1 MAKGLPKVANYVKN
15 AGKSLAFAAIDSVSE
30 NIEGIKDFADAN
42 NDVFKE
48 VYAGARNYRQT
59 MKKAHKAI
67 TENKTFV
74 AVRTGLK
81 NMKDDLKSG
90 QLYHNRDY
98 SDEIM
103 GMDDMESDFG
113 FTISSDDG
121 ESSSSGPSET
131 VASTKMLS
139 NSFDQA
145 IGAAADAQCKTIV
158 SGVEVVT
165 RSHEASTKALIA
177 TQERS
182 TAMISSSIG
191 AVYGEVSNI
200 TKFLNTA
207 MVTHMN
213 NSSRFYEEQIKA
225 SQELVAMQ
233 KELLEMQR
241 NLYAQKQQSK
251 DTTFEDAFTATG
263 GMNIKG
269 YAKAIKKNVQ
279 THVFDA
285 LGLSMLGGGGMNP
298 LMMWAQNPWQPILS
312 GMMGMFLPK
321 NFKGAL
327 KGFDKSL
334 SSAFSTFIAQ
344 ANAAGKNDD
353 GSILSFLGKIF
364 GIDLKEKKKIDT
376 SNYKKDAVS
385 FDGITRQSII
395 ETIPGYLARIEAAL
409 TGSGERYYDFQ
420 TGSWKSA
427 KQVKAE
433 HENRRNMNATS
444 AGLDLQYALQPYIE
458 EMAKLNKQSAD
469 DFRQQISA
477 MNRQVFEDG
486 GAFSPKK
493 NDSYYYGMSKSNMDY
508 LLKLGRNDPKVRAAI
523 QGLAGNHMRA
533 RQNQNRYMEDEE
545 RNGGISRILYNH
557 TYEGNAGPGTHG
569 GNRAAGY
576 GLLSLS
582 KDADGHNVFWYLKE
596 ILKTLGNKIP
606 AGSGRR
612 TKAQRRKE
620 RRSRGSSSSSSSS
633 GSSSDDGGDGE
644 SDAEEIF
651 GDADASLWTEEEL
664 LERATKAREEEEAKK
679 NPTKKFGDRVREK
692 FGNTK
697 AGQFLGAMADKFG
710 TVISAPMEYMTKLL
724 NKADQNLF
732 KVFFGN
738 EKMVDKDG
746 NEIDSVFNYMISR
759 VKDAFEGLSKW
770 FKDKFDPFKDKVKEK
785 LKPLWDKYGAPVKNA
800 MGDMFRSGKN
810 RVKLGFNRTIG
821 RGMDAVGTAFN
832 ERTISVKEHEFAKK
846 AAEIGFDEAQVYEMA
861 KEQGITATTKFLYQQ
876 AEGSPEAR
884 KAIVALGKQYR
895 TDISRVNTKI
905 KARKA
910 RRDQIISE
918 LEKGGVKSAEE
929 IKKETEGTTA
939 GEQPATSAHGRIV
952 TKRGLTMISPGEII
966 IPAST
971 DPRELARMESLER
984 ADRAKIMNYIG
995 LNAKGTFNTEEMKSN
1010 LYKIWEENK
1019 DPSKASRVGAGG
1031 ILGAGAGL
1039 LMGNP
1044 LLGALAGAGISVL
1057 QNSETLKTMLFGEK
1071 DDEGN
1076 RKGGVIP
1083 KSVVDI
1089 FKKHGKDMGDF
1100 GIAGG
1105 LLGLLTPFGVLGGA
1119 AIGAGIGYLKN
1130 NDNFKKFVFGD
1141 AETGKDGLISKET
1154 AEKAKK
1160 FFKKSVPAMGIGAVA
1175 GMLMGPFGLLGNAVL
1190 GAGAGLLTSTS
1201 AFHKFVFGDPDNPK
1215 KGSLVG
1221 AIKNGILNPAKE
1233 RIKKIFDDL
1242 TEWGKKKILDPLKN
1256 FGKELGIAIKNAV
1269 TNTFDKVKDFLNG
1282 MFEKTIGIPIHD
1294 FLQEKIFKP
1303 ITKTFF
1309 NILKAPLAIG
1319 KAIIG
1324 APFKAMGAAA
1334 DHMQKKRVRTG
1345 RAGEMTAAERLQFRK
1360 DKKMGKD
1367 KFTEQ
1372 DEAISQMDE
1381 SQLKGIEELVK
1392 GRLKARE
1399 AAGKNLGGVR
1409 QQMGQEISSFFNEY
1423 DEGGHQL
1430 YDRVGYNKVKKIA
1443 QIAAE
1448 GDEEGAFEAIDDLK
1462 NLTPEEKSRL
1472 KNQIKGLLEKT
1483 YKENA
1488 DFRKAKDELAAG
1500 DAELEKKLGRRIK
1513 GNSDLRQIQRAM
1525 ADEQKARLKRAK
1537 KDGESGHEP
1546 EPPTDPAEA
1555 TNLFKNI
1562 YEERTKTIIEKITES
1577 NELLKAILNPK
1588 AAAEEAKTTP
1598 GGNSA
1603 EEGKKPSTDIVPTEV
1618 KKKTADAAED
1628 KKKQEDEEKA
1638 EEAGVDNVDPEKYA
1652 KMSIKDKLK
1661 QKALTA
1667 VNKARSAIGPAKS
1680 KIAGLLGAGSPEIVE
1695 TTNKEMIPALA
1706 TGPDAPQIDIKAL
1719 MNQASS
1725 KFAGSKIG
1733 QKLAGVTSGVKD
1745 DIAFLKSEFAAGKA
1759 KSDAAKNADPEQF
1772 YTEAVMD
1779 KARAFGWKA
1788 EQVSD
1793 LSEEKRERIEAFCLN
1808 YMNMTEKSVF
1818 KKGRAIYLKK
1828 PNPLDTVREKVSN
1841 MLGDAK
1847 KKASASLEK
1856 AKTGMVAFAAKFKDD
1871 GAEED
1876 GMSAEE
1882 FFKDKVMACVR
1893 SFGWM
1898 SKKPKIK
1905 SMNWFQ
1911 KRGPKEKRYLKIEQE
1926 ILKNLSKDEKK
1937 RFKKGK
1943 AIFFKTTLADRTSN
1957 ITTSV
1962 KDAMSKA
1969 TAGIAGSKLGQA
1981 VSGAVSSASNKV
1993 KGILAKDIPGLT
2005 EEEVNKRLEVL
2016 AKKDGYT
2023 LEDLPADK
2031 RFEYMIQIQEEHKN
2045 EEVSKMS
2052 FKTAAKSSIASMID
2066 SIKES
2071 REDAFSEKI
2080 LKNRP
2085 ESMTEEEFIKRVE
2098 ALAKKDGYTL
2108 EDVPHKKV
2116 KEYAKLIAEEAG
2128 DGKKS
2133 EKTSILT
2140 GAKTAVAGVLSKIK
2154 LPSRK
2159 KKGGSSESPA
2169 GLLPAPGSNLPVPV
2183 DPAVNAVEAVHGEDS
2198 VEAVEAKQKAEEED
2212 AQGDRD
2218 SANHEETKNA
2228 LISIKDKLFGNPKD
2242 KGKKKGGI
2250 LGKIGDAM
2258 GGLFSFIGGT
2268 KVGKAIGIGAGIL
2281 GGITLFGMFGDVLT
2295 DKVINPIKKLLF
2307 GNEGDSTDG
2316 LVGKIWTKASGWF
2329 KEKFPDGFGGIVRD
2343 GVQYIADNFQKVCD
2357 NVIQPIIEVLLNN
2370 APVFIAGLVKAL
2382 VSAIKNIKWGQKSV
2396 GDRTA
2401 TNEYD
2406 EAAAGIAGALGR
2418 KQRTNTVE
2426 MAQATDEKGNPL
2438 YYTDETQTET
2448 TTDPTDYPVMEVVS
2462 GYTVMNTNDSIG
2474 SKMVSAGGKAFV
2486 RSAVGIGKSGV
2497 GKVMSKVSTKGVG
2510 KGVVKAATKGV
2521 GYTVKGA
2528 GASIN
2533 LGQKAGDIVHDVI
2546 ESTAIRQDAAK
2557 ELAKASGGNADDIYK
2572 AIMKRG
2578 GDAKAIEDV
2587 AIEIAEKSGGNLT
2600 DDILE
2605 IGIKNS
2611 DNLANSAAFKSMQKT
2626 AAGATKNIMGNAAD
2640 DIAEGGLKGLGKAA
2654 KNVAKNS
2661 ADNVGSKIAAGLS
2674 KAFAKIGDSKIGAK
2688 ILSFCGK
2695 GVSTT
2700 MLKEA
2705 LEKIAQK
2712 LSKNIVG
2719 KVAGKALGKIASGI
2733 AGKIPFVA
2741 IAIWVK
2747 DFLHGFDNA
2756 DTILGVAK
2764 GDTEFEVNF
2773 GHKIVCG
2780 LLELITN
2787 QFTFGLLPSEII
2799 VDVCVEFLFP
2809 LLGLDPK
2816 GLKEARARAQEIM
2829 DEWNEAH
2836 PEEQYDNLEDFN
2848 NKDKL
2853 HVQIGKALKNTQI
2866 GEQVENVKQVGGGAI
2881 QMFKDAG
2888 STIKN
2893 IFSGIK
2899 NGNLDETM
2907 APLIESFKGLPK
2919 WIIAAFKNLWTSAV
2933 TGEDSEESKI
2943 ADDDP
2948 LKGIK
2953 NVIHGVMKVIT
2964 CPITSIVKFF
2974 AHFKEN
2980 MAKMWDS
2987 LKKFG
2992 SFIWQGVK
3000 NVFIKAWDGN
3010 MLGAFSVK
3018 ANQENERGLV
3028 GSLANVVFSVM
3039 KIAISPIIYITSMVG
3054 KVKNFVMDAIECGK
3068 VIIPILG
3075 TMVGQLF
3082 KKSWEG
3088 EDYEINISTTGN
3100 NMIDNVMKGVF
3111 GIVKVVTFVP
3121 RAITWAVGRIVDTV
3135 KIVIDA
3141 GKQMIPKLA
3150 TAVGGLFVAAW
3161 KGEDGPDAP
3170 ESTGNNVMDIINKA
3184 IFFVVKVVTFVPRA
3198 LTWVVGRVVDTV
3210 KVVIDA
3216 GKQMLPKLGTAVGA
3230 LFTAAWK
3237 GEESPKSPEST
3248 GNNVMDI
3255 INNVIFQVVKVL
3267 STPLR
3272 IIVGAIG
3279 TVVSFITGGI
3289 DGLKQRLKPVTDAF
3303 DWIKEKIMGIWDG
3316 ITSFFENTF
3325 GKIKSFFGG
3334 GNWGFPDVGGWISD
3348 KFGAIVDGVK
3358 EVGSKIAEGV
3368 SNAWDT
3374 VKGWFGGAGKHIYQS
3389 DPTVAN
3395 RAYGPTTIGENGCA
3409 PVAATNA
3416 INNVRGKT
3424 ITLNEAARHAE
3435 NNGFLNKEGMTD
3447 MKYFESIFN
3456 KYGIKTQATNDS
3468 NLIME
3473 ALKHGHQVVMLGMD
3487 PQGNSNSPYGSR
3499 PHFITG
3505 VGLDNKNNIVVEDP
3519 DMPQSRVSYDP
3530 RRVLGTTLSAMV
3542 TSEKID
3548 GQVGSGR
3555 GANALT
3561 ESRRAAAAHYGSARA
3576 LDSYEPAETP
3586 VVVHAKDDKSGGAG
3600 SVSYEVFLETIV
3612 NVLMQIAANTGLL
3625 AKILE
3630 LLSEKLDINLNKE
3643 EVQKV
3648 VEQNTA
3654 GTKAALARIIQRSGD
3669 ANAAKLIGD
3678 KDTDYL
3684 LKVMSGLASE

>member
-42 NDVFKE
+42 ADVFKE

-59 MKKAHKAI
+59 MKKAHTAI
-67 TENKTFV
+67 TQSKTFV
-74 AVRTGLK
+74 AVKTGLK

-103 GMDDMESDFG
+103 GMDDMESDFS
-113 FTISSDDG
+113 FSISSGDDEG
-121 ESSSSGPSET
+121 SESTGPSET
-131 VASTKMLS
+131 VASARMLS

-145 IGAAADAQCKTIV
+145 IGAAADAQCRTIV

-177 TQERS
+177 SQERS
-182 TAMISSSIG
+182 SAMISSSIG

-213 NSSRFYEEQIKA
+213 NSSKFYEEQIKA
-225 SQELVAMQ
+225 SQEMVAMQ

-312 GMMGMFLPK
+312 GLMGMMLPK
-321 NFKGAL
+321 NFKGSL

-344 ANAAGKNDD
+344 ANAAGKADD

-376 SNYKKDAVS
+376 ANYKKDAVS

-409 TGSGERYYDFQ
+409 TGGGERFYDFQ

-427 KQVKAE
+427 KQVKVD
-433 HENRRNMNATS
+433 HENRRNMNTTS

-458 EMAKLNKQSAD
+458 EMAKLSKENAD
-469 DFRQQISA
+469 EFRSQIMA
-477 MNRQVFEDG
+477 MNKQVFEDG
-486 GAFSPKK
+486 GAFMPKK

-508 LLKLGRNDPKVRAAI
+508 LLKLGRDDPKVRAAI

-533 RQNQNRYMEDEE
+533 RQNQNRYMEQEE
-545 RNGGISRILYNH
+545 MNGGITRILYNH
-557 TYEGNAGPGTHG
+557 TYDDNNGPEAHG
-569 GNRAAGY
+569 GNKAAGT

-596 ILKTLGNKIP
+596 ILKTIGNKVSV
-606 AGSGRR
+606 GSGRR
-612 TKAQRRKE
+612 TKTQRRKE
-620 RRSRGSSSSSSSS
+620 RRSRGSSSSSSSGS
-633 GSSSDDGGDGE
+633 SSSDDGGDGE
-644 SDAEEIF
+644 SDSDSIF
-651 GDADASLWTEEEL
+651 DDAAYMTDEEL
-664 LERATKAREEEEAKK
+664 LAESIRRREEEEAKN
-679 NPTKKFGDRVREK
+679 NPTKKLGDKVREK
-692 FGNTK
+692 FGNSK
-697 AGQFLGAMADKFG
+697 AGQFLASMADKFG
-710 TVISAPMEYMTKLL
+710 TVISAPMDYMTKLL

-738 EKMVDKDG
+738 EEMYDKDG
-746 NEIDSVFNYMISR
+746 NKIDSVFNYMISR
-759 VKDAFEGLSKW
+759 VKDAFDGLSKW
-770 FKDKFDPFKDKVKEK
+770 FKEKFDPLKDKVKEK

-800 MGDMFRSGKN
+800 MGDMFKAGKN

-821 RGMDAVGTAFN
+821 RGMDTIGNAFSESGMN
-832 ERTISVKEHEFAKK
+832 RNAHEFAK
-846 AAEIGFDEAQVYEMA
+846 AIATATGLDEEAIYAMA
-861 KEQGITATTKFLYQQ
+861 SEDGITKTALSLYKQT
-876 AEGSPEAR
+876 EGNPEVR
-884 KAIVALGKQYR
+884 KVIASVAKKYGGMNIELGKKIRER
-895 TDISRVNTKI
+895 TN
-905 KARKA
+905 
-910 RRDQIISE
+910 RRNKIISD
-918 LEKGGVKSAEE
+918 LERGGVKTAEE
-929 IKKETEGTTA
+929 IKQETEASDG
-939 GEQPATSAHGRIV
+939 QPATSAYGRLV

-984 ADRAKIMNYIG
+984 SDRAKIMNYIG
-995 LNAKGTFNTEEMKSN
+995 LNAKGTFNTESLKSN
-1010 LYKIWEENK
+1010 LYKIYEENK
-1019 DPSKASRVGAGG
+1019 DPAKASRVGAGG

-1044 LLGALAGAGISVL
+1044 LLGALAGAGISIV
-1057 QNSETLKTMLFGEK
+1057 QNSDTLKNMLFGEEDK
-1071 DDEGN
+1071 EGN
-1076 RKGGVIP
+1076 RQGGIIP
-1083 KSVVDI
+1083 KSVTDF
-1089 FKKHGKDMGDF
+1089 FKKHGKSMGDF

-1105 LLGLLTPFGVLGGA
+1105 ILGLLTPFGILGGA

-1130 NDNFKKFVFGD
+1130 SDGFKKFVFGD
-1141 AETGKDGLISKET
+1141 AETGEGGIISKET
-1154 AEKAKK
+1154 REKAKK
-1160 FFKKSVPAMGIGAVA
+1160 FFKKSVPAMGVGAIA
-1175 GMLMGPFGLLGNAVL
+1175 GMLMGPFGMLGNAVL
-1190 GAGAGLLTSTS
+1190 GAGAGLLTSTN
-1201 AFHKFVFGDPDNPK
+1201 AFHKFIFGDPDNPK

-1242 TEWGKKKILDPLKN
+1242 TEWGKKKVLDPLKN

-1334 DHMQKKRVRTG
+1334 DHMQKKRVKTG
-1345 RAGEMTAAERLQFRK
+1345 QAGEMTAAERLQFRK
-1360 DKKMGKD
+1360 DKKMGND
-1367 KFTEQ
+1367 KFVEQ
-1372 DEAISQMDE
+1372 DTVLAGMDE
-1381 SQLKGIEELVK
+1381 GQLKGLEELVK
-1392 GRLKARE
+1392 GRMKARE

-1430 YDRVGYNKVKKIA
+1430 YDRVGFNKVKKIA
-1443 QIAAE
+1443 KMAAE
-1448 GDEEGAFEAIDDLK
+1448 GDEDGAYEAIDNLKDLTK
-1462 NLTPEEKSRL
+1462 EEKQKL
-1472 KNQIKGLLEKT
+1472 KDQIAGLLKKT
-1483 YKENA
+1483 YEENA

-1500 DAELEKKLGRRIK
+1500 DRELEKKLGRRIK
-1513 GNSDLRQIQRAM
+1513 GNSDLRQIQRAA
-1525 ADEQKARLKRAK
+1525 ADEQKARLKKAK
-1537 KDGESGHEP
+1537 KDGEAGKEAP
-1546 EPPTDPAEA
+1546 PPTDPAEA
-1555 TNLFKNI
+1555 TNLFKNV
-1562 YEERTKTIIEKITES
+1562 YEERTKTIIEKIAES

-1588 AAAEEAKTTP
+1588 AAAEEANKQAP
-1598 GGNSA
+1598 GNSA
-1603 EEGKKPSTDIVPTEV
+1603 EDKKPSTDVVPTDV
-1618 KKKTADAAED
+1618 KKDAADAAKD

-1638 EEAGVDNVDPEKYA
+1638 EEAGVEDIDPERYA
-1652 KMSIKDKLK
+1652 KMSLKDKLK
-1661 QKALTA
+1661 QKALSA
-1667 VNKARSAIGPAKS
+1667 ANKAKTAIGKTRLG
-1680 KIAGLLGAGSPEIVE
+1680 GLLGAPAEEGQ
-1695 TTNKEMIPALA
+1695 NLPALA
-1706 TGPDAPQIDIKAL
+1706 SGEEGPNGPAIDLEKL
-1719 MNQASS
+1719 FGGNKS
-1725 KFAGSKIG
+1725 
-1733 QKLAGVTSGVKD
+1733 KLADTKLGKKMMPLIGMAKTSAETLRAT
-1745 DIAFLKSEFAAGKA
+1745 I
-1759 KSDAAKNADPEQF
+1759 AAKKKEFDELRNMDPEQF
-1772 YTEAVMD
+1772 YTEAVLSTA
-1779 KARAFGWKA
+1779 KSFGWKV

-1793 LSEEKRERIEAFCLN
+1793 LSEAKIEEIEKFRLN
-1808 YMNMTEKSVF
+1808 YYNPMEKSVF
-1818 KKGRAIYLKK
+1818 KKG
-1828 PNPLDTVREKVSN
+1828 SN
-1841 MLGDAK
+1841 LYHKRPGM
-1847 KKASASLEK
+1847 LEK
-1856 AKTGMVAFAAKFKDD
+1856 AKGVVIGAADSIKKKAEDMLAKAKGTMSAFAEKFKED
-1871 GAEED
+1871 GQAED
-1876 GMSAEE
+1876 GMTAEE
-1882 FFKDKVMACVR
+1882 FFKDKVMNCVR
-1893 SFGWM
+1893 TFGWM
-1898 SKKPKIK
+1898 SKKPNIK
-1905 SMNWFQ
+1905 SMNWFK
-1911 KRGPKEKRYLKIEQE
+1911 KRGPKEKRYLKLEQA
-1926 ILKNLSKDEKK
+1926 ILNTLTKDEKK

-1943 AIFFKTTLADRTSN
+1943 AIFFGTTIGDYAN
-1957 ITTSV
+1957 KATTSV
-1962 KDAMSKA
+1962 KDALNKA
-1969 TAGIAGSKLGQA
+1969 TKGIVGSKIGKA
-1981 VSGAVSSASNKV
+1981 ISETASKTSNKI
-1993 KGILAKDIPGLT
+1993 KGILAKDIPGMT

-2031 RFEYMIQIQEEHKN
+2031 RFEYMMQIQEEHKN

-2052 FKTAAKSSIASMID
+2052 LKTAAKSSIASIID

-2071 REDAFSEKI
+2071 RDDAFSEKL

-2085 ESMTEEEFIKRVE
+2085 ESMSEEEFIKRLE

-2108 EDVPHKKV
+2108 EDLPHKKA
-2116 KEYAKLIAEEAG
+2116 KEYAKQIAEEAG
-2128 DGKKS
+2128 EGKKS
-2133 EKTSILT
+2133 GKLSSAIG
-2140 GAKTAVAGVLSKIK
+2140 GAKTAVTGLLSKIK
-2154 LPSRK
+2154 FPSRK
-2159 KKGGSSESPA
+2159 KKGEASGESSSPA
-2169 GLLPAPGSNLPVPV
+2169 GLLSAPGSNLPMPV

-2198 VEAVEAKQKAEEED
+2198 VEAVEAKQKADEED
-2212 AQGDRD
+2212 AQGDKD

-2228 LISIKDKLFGNPKD
+2228 IVSIKDQLFGNPKD

-2250 LGKIGDAM
+2250 LSKIGDAM
-2258 GGLFSFIGGT
+2258 GGVFSFLGGT

-2382 VSAIKNIKWGQKSV
+2382 VSALKNLKWGNKDV
-2396 GDRTA
+2396 GDRSSTD
-2401 TNEYD
+2401 EYD
-2406 EAAAGIAGALGR
+2406 VAASGIAGALG
-2418 KQRTNTVE
+2418 KTKRTNTVE
-2426 MAQATDEKGNPL
+2426 MAQVVDEKGNPL

-2448 TTDPTDYPVMEVVS
+2448 TTKQTEWPVMEVVS
-2462 GYTVMNTNDSIG
+2462 GYTRKNETDSIASAAVG
-2474 SKMVSAGGKAFV
+2474 AGGKAFV
-2486 RSAVGIGKSGV
+2486 RAAAGMGKSGIGKL
-2497 GKVMSKVSTKGVG
+2497 MTKVSGKGVG
-2510 KGVVKAATKGV
+2510 SGVIKMATGGAGKI
-2521 GYTVKGA
+2521 VKGA
-2528 GASIN
+2528 GATIN
-2533 LGQKAGDIVHDVI
+2533 VGQKAGDIVHDVI
-2546 ESTAIRQDAAK
+2546 ESTAIRQEAAK

-2572 AIMKRG
+2572 AIMKKG

-2600 DDILE
+2600 DDILNV
-2605 IGIKNS
+2605 GIKNS

-2640 DIAEGGLKGLGKAA
+2640 DIAEGGIKGVAKAA

-2741 IAIWVK
+2741 IAIWIK

-2787 QFTFGLLPSEII
+2787 QFTFGLLPSDII

-2829 DEWNEAH
+2829 DEWNKAH

-2853 HVQIGKALKNTQI
+2853 HIQIGKALKKTAI
-2866 GEQVENVKQVGGGAI
+2866 GDQFEATKQAGGGLI
-2881 QMFKDAG
+2881 QTFKDTG
-2888 STIKN
+2888 SFFKN
-2893 IFSGIK
+2893 VVSGIK

-2907 APLIESFKGLPK
+2907 APLKESLKGLPK
-2919 WIIAAFKNLWTSAV
+2919 WIVASFKNLWTSAV

-2943 ADDDP
+2943 AEDDP

-2953 NVIHGVMKVIT
+2953 NVIEGIMKFIT
-2964 CPITSIVKFF
+2964 APLTSLVKFF
-2974 AHFKEN
+2974 ANFKEN

-2992 SFIWQGVK
+2992 SYIWTGVK
-3000 NVFIKAWDGN
+3000 TVFTKAWEGN
-3010 MLGAFSVK
+3010 MLGAFSAK

-3028 GSLANVVFSVM
+3028 GGLANVVFSVM
-3039 KIAISPIIYITSMVG
+3039 KIAISPIIYITSMIG

-3075 TMVGQLF
+3075 TMVGELF
-3082 KKSWEG
+3082 KKAWTG

-3100 NMIDNVMKGVF
+3100 DMIDNVMKGVF

-3121 RAITWAVGRIVDTV
+3121 RAITWAVGRIVNTV
-3135 KIVIDA
+3135 KVVIEA
-3141 GKQMIPKLA
+3141 GKLMIPKLA

-3237 GEESPKSPEST
+3237 GEESPSKPEST
-3248 GNNVMDI
+3248 GNNVMDV

-3316 ITSFFENTF
+3316 ITGFFENTF

-3334 GNWGFPDVGGWISD
+3334 GNWGFPDIGGWISD
-3348 KFGAIVDGVK
+3348 KFGALVDGVK
-3358 EVGSKIAEGV
+3358 NVVSGIGEGI
-3368 SNAWDT
+3368 SNAWNT
-3374 VKGWFGGAGKHIYQS
+3374 VKGWFGGGKHIYQS
-3389 DPTVAN
+3389 DPTIAN
-3395 RAYGPTTIGENGCA
+3395 KSYGPTTIGENGCA

-3416 INNVRGKT
+3416 INNVRGNS
-3424 ITLNEAARHAE
+3424 ITLDEAARHAE
-3435 NNGFLNKEGMTD
+3435 AGKFLNKDGMTD

-3456 KYGIKTQATNDS
+3456 KYGIRTQATNDS

-3505 VGLDNKNNIVVEDP
+3505 VGLDQKGNVVVQDP

-3548 GQVGSGR
+3548 QAQVGSGR

-3561 ESRRAAAAHYGSARA
+3561 ESRRAAAAKYGSARA
-3576 LDSYEPAETP
+3576 LDSYEATETP
-3586 VVVHAKDDKSGGAG
+3586 VVVHANDGKSGGAG
-3600 SVSYEVFLETIV
+3600 GVSYEIFLETIV
-3612 NVLMQIAANTGLL
+3612 TILMTIASNTGLL
-3625 AKILE
+3625 ANILE
-3630 LLSEKLDINLNKE
+3630 LLSDKLDLNLNKE
-3643 EVQKV
+3643 EVKKV
-3648 VEQNTA
+3648 VDQNTA
-3654 GTKAALARIIQRSGD
+3654 GTKAALTKLIQGSGNE
-3669 ANAAKLIGD
+3669 NAARLIGN
-3678 KDTDYL
+3678 KDTDYI
-3684 LKVMSGLASE
+3684 LKTMARLAAE

>member
-121 ESSSSGPSET
+121 EGSSSGPSET
-131 VASTKMLS
+131 VASAKMLS

-312 GMMGMFLPK
+312 GMMGMLLPK

-376 SNYKKDAVS
+376 ANYKKDAVS

-444 AGLDLQYALQPYIE
+444 AGLDLQNALQPYIE

-523 QGLAGNHMRA
+523 QGLAGNRMRA

-821 RGMDAVGTAFN
+821 RGMDVVGTAFN
-832 ERTISVKEHEFAKK
+832 ERTISAKEHEFAKK

-929 IKKETEGTTA
+929 IKNETEGTTA
-939 GEQPATSAHGRIV
+939 GEQPATSARGRIV

-971 DPRELARMESLER
+971 DPRELSRMESLER

-1160 FFKKSVPAMGIGAVA
+1160 FFKKSVPAMGVGAIA
-1175 GMLMGPFGLLGNAVL
+1175 GILMGPFGLLGNAVL

-1269 TNTFDKVKDFLNG
+1269 TNTFDKVKDFLNN

-1345 RAGEMTAAERLQFRK
+1345 RAGEMTAEERIKFREE
-1360 DKKMGKD
+1360 KKMGKD
-1367 KFTEQ
+1367 KFYDQ
-1372 DEAISQMDE
+1372 DVAIKNMDE
-1381 SQLKGIEELVK
+1381 NQLKTVEELIK
-1392 GRLKARE
+1392 GRMAARE

-1409 QQMGQEISSFFNEY
+1409 HQMGEEISSFFNSKDANGIQMY
-1423 DEGGHQL
+1423 DK
-1430 YDRVGYNKVKKIA
+1430 VGYNKVKKIA
-1443 QIAAE
+1443 KMAAE
-1448 GDEEGAFEAIDDLK
+1448 GDEGAYDMIDDLK
-1462 NLTPEEKSRL
+1462 GLSKEEKDRL
-1472 KNQIKGLLEKT
+1472 KSQIKGLLDKT

-1500 DAELEKKLGRRIK
+1500 DKKLEEMFGRRIK
-1513 GNSDLRQIQRAM
+1513 GNSDLRQMKRAM
-1525 ADEQKARLKRAK
+1525 SDELKARLKKAK

-1562 YEERTKTIIEKITES
+1562 YEERTKTIIEKIAES

-1588 AAAEEAKTTP
+1588 AAAEKANSTP
-1598 GGNSA
+1598 PGNSA
-1603 EEGKKPSTDIVPTEV
+1603 EEGKGSNLPAPSET
-1618 KKKTADAAED
+1618 KKDVEEAAKD
-1628 KKKQEDEEKA
+1628 KKKQDDEERA
-1638 EEAGVDNVDPEKYA
+1638 EEAGVDDVDPEKFS

-1661 QKALTA
+1661 QKAQSSL
-1667 VNKARSAIGPAKS
+1667 NKAKMVAGNAVMKTANKLDSEYS
-1680 KIAGLLGAGSPEIVE
+1680 DKIA
-1695 TTNKEMIPALA
+1695 
-1706 TGPDAPQIDIKAL
+1706 Q
-1719 MNQASS
+1719 
-1725 KFAGSKIG
+1725 
-1733 QKLAGVTSGVKD
+1733 
-1745 DIAFLKSEFAAGKA
+1745 FAAA
-1759 KSDAAKNADPEQF
+1759 
-1772 YTEAVMD
+1772 
-1779 KARAFGWKA
+1779 
-1788 EQVSD
+1788 
-1793 LSEEKRERIEAFCLN
+1793 
-1808 YMNMTEKSVF
+1808 
-1818 KKGRAIYLKK
+1818 
-1828 PNPLDTVREKVSN
+1828 
-1841 MLGDAK
+1841 
-1847 KKASASLEK
+1847 
-1856 AKTGMVAFAAKFKDD
+1856 
-1871 GAEED
+1871 
-1876 GMSAEE
+1876 
-1882 FFKDKVMACVR
+1882 
-1893 SFGWM
+1893 
-1898 SKKPKIK
+1898 
-1905 SMNWFQ
+1905 
-1911 KRGPKEKRYLKIEQE
+1911 
-1926 ILKNLSKDEKK
+1926 
-1937 RFKKGK
+1937 
-1943 AIFFKTTLADRTSN
+1943 
-1957 ITTSV
+1957 
-1962 KDAMSKA
+1962 
-1969 TAGIAGSKLGQA
+1969 
-1981 VSGAVSSASNKV
+1981 
-1993 KGILAKDIPGLT
+1993 
-2005 EEEVNKRLEVL
+2005 
-2016 AKKDGYT
+2016 DGY
-2023 LEDLPADK
+2023 
-2031 RFEYMIQIQEEHKN
+2031 
-2045 EEVSKMS
+2045 
-2052 FKTAAKSSIASMID
+2052 SSI
-2066 SIKES
+2066 
-2071 REDAFSEKI
+2071 
-2080 LKNRP
+2080 L
-2085 ESMTEEEFIKRVE
+2085 
-2098 ALAKKDGYTL
+2098 
-2108 EDVPHKKV
+2108 DVPQEKLKEYEAKV
-2116 KEYAKLIAEEAG
+2116 KENMSTLERLRFSAASVGSKAMMSGIRSFNKL
-2128 DGKKS
+2128 KS
-2133 EKTSILT
+2133 NRAQSANTDQFTE
-2140 GAKTAVAGVLSKIK
+2140 
-2154 LPSRK
+2154 
-2159 KKGGSSESPA
+2159 
-2169 GLLPAPGSNLPVPV
+2169 LLPTPGSNLPVPA
-2183 DPAVNAVEAVHGEDS
+2183 DPAVNAIEAVHGEDS
-2198 VEAVEAKQKAEEED
+2198 VEAVEAEQKAEEED
-2212 AQGDRD
+2212 AQGDKD
-2218 SANHEETKNA
+2218 SANHEETKNT
-2228 LISIKDKLFGNPKD
+2228 LIDIKNNLFGNPKE

-2250 LGKIGDAM
+2250 LSKIGDAM
-2258 GGLFSFIGGT
+2258 GGVFSFLGGT

-2307 GNEGDSTDG
+2307 GNEGDTTDG

-2448 TTDPTDYPVMEVVS
+2448 TTNPTDYPVMEVVS

-2474 SKMVSAGGKAFV
+2474 SKMASAGGKAFV
-2486 RSAVGIGKSGV
+2486 RSAVGIGKSGI

-2528 GASIN
+2528 GVSVN

-2557 ELAKASGGNADDIYK
+2557 EFAKASGGNADDIYK
-2572 AIMKRG
+2572 AIMKKG

-2866 GEQVENVKQVGGGAI
+2866 GEQANNLKQIGGGYI
-2881 QMFKDAG
+2881 QYFKDTG
-2888 STIKN
+2888 SFFKN
-2893 IFSGIK
+2893 VFSGIK

-2907 APLIESFKGLPK
+2907 APTIESLKGLPK
-2919 WIIAAFKNLWTSAV
+2919 WIVAAFKNLWTSAV
-2933 TGEDSEESKI
+2933 TGEQSEESKI
-2943 ADDDP
+2943 AEDDP
-2948 LKGIK
+2948 LKGMK
-2953 NVIHGVMKVIT
+2953 TVIEGIMKVIT
-2964 CPITSIVKFF
+2964 CPMTSIVKFF

-3010 MLGAFSVK
+3010 MLGAFSAK

-3028 GSLANVVFSVM
+3028 GNLANVVFSIM
-3039 KIAISPIIYITSMVG
+3039 KITISPIIYITSMVG

-3100 NMIDNVMKGVF
+3100 DMIDNVMKGVF

-3141 GKQMIPKLA
+3141 GKQMIPKLG
-3150 TAVGGLFVAAW
+3150 TAVGALFTAAW

-3184 IFFVVKVVTFVPRA
+3184 IFFVVKV
-3198 LTWVVGRVVDTV
+3198 
-3210 KVVIDA
+3210 
-3216 GKQMLPKLGTAVGA
+3216 
-3230 LFTAAWK
+3230 
-3237 GEESPKSPEST
+3237 
-3248 GNNVMDI
+3248 
-3255 INNVIFQVVKVL
+3255 L

-3279 TVVSFITGGI
+3279 TVVSFITGDI

-3358 EVGSKIAEGV
+3358 EIGSNIAEGV
-3368 SNAWDT
+3368 SNAWNT
-3374 VKGWFGGAGKHIYQS
+3374 VNGWFGGAGKHIYQS

-3395 RAYGPTTIGENGCA
+3395 RTYGPTTIGENGCA

-3416 INNVRGKT
+3416 INNIRGKT

-3586 VVVHAKDDKSGGAG
+3586 VVMHAKDDKSGGAG
-3600 SVSYEVFLETIV
+3600 GVSYEVFLETIV

-3654 GTKAALARIIQRSGD
+3654 GTKAALAKIIQRSGD

>member
-67 TENKTFV
+67 TESKTFV

-121 ESSSSGPSET
+121 EGSSSGPSET
-131 VASTKMLS
+131 VASAKMLS

-376 SNYKKDAVS
+376 ANYKKDAVS

-557 TYEGNAGPGTHG
+557 TYEGNVGPGTYG

-832 ERTISVKEHEFAKK
+832 ERTISAKEHEFAKK

-929 IKKETEGTTA
+929 IKKETEGTPA
-939 GEQPATSAHGRIV
+939 GEQPATSARGRIV

-984 ADRAKIMNYIG
+984 TDRAKIMNYIG

-1160 FFKKSVPAMGIGAVA
+1160 FFKKSVPAMGVGAIA
-1175 GMLMGPFGLLGNAVL
+1175 GILMGPFGLLGNAVL

-1269 TNTFDKVKDFLNG
+1269 TNTFDKVKDFLNN

-1462 NLTPEEKSRL
+1462 NLTPEEKNRL
-1472 KNQIKGLLEKT
+1472 KKQIKGLLDKT

-1562 YEERTKTIIEKITES
+1562 YEERTKTIIEKIAES

-1588 AAAEEAKTTP
+1588 AAAEEAKSTP
-1598 GGNSA
+1598 PGNSA
-1603 EEGKKPSTDIVPTEV
+1603 DKNKSNTTDIVPTET
-1618 KKKTADAAED
+1618 KKETAEAAKD

-1638 EEAGVDNVDPEKYA
+1638 EEAGVDDVDPEKYA
-1652 KMSIKDKLK
+1652 NMSVKDKLK
-1661 QKALTA
+1661 QKTQSMLKKANTA
-1667 VNKARSAIGPAKS
+1667 VGSA
-1680 KIAGLLGAGSPEIVE
+1680 
-1695 TTNKEMIPALA
+1695 
-1706 TGPDAPQIDIKAL
+1706 
-1719 MNQASS
+1719 
-1725 KFAGSKIG
+1725 
-1733 QKLAGVTSGVKD
+1733 
-1745 DIAFLKSEFAAGKA
+1745 
-1759 KSDAAKNADPEQF
+1759 
-1772 YTEAVMD
+1772 
-1779 KARAFGWKA
+1779 
-1788 EQVSD
+1788 
-1793 LSEEKRERIEAFCLN
+1793 
-1808 YMNMTEKSVF
+1808 MT
-1818 KKGRAIYLKK
+1818 
-1828 PNPLDTVREKVSN
+1828 KVSRN
-1841 MLGDAK
+1841 VMNNSGIDYDSRIMEL
-1847 KKASASLEK
+1847 AS
-1856 AKTGMVAFAAKFKDD
+1856 
-1871 GAEED
+1871 
-1876 GMSAEE
+1876 
-1882 FFKDKVMACVR
+1882 
-1893 SFGWM
+1893 
-1898 SKKPKIK
+1898 
-1905 SMNWFQ
+1905 
-1911 KRGPKEKRYLKIEQE
+1911 
-1926 ILKNLSKDEKK
+1926 
-1937 RFKKGK
+1937 
-1943 AIFFKTTLADRTSN
+1943 
-1957 ITTSV
+1957 
-1962 KDAMSKA
+1962 
-1969 TAGIAGSKLGQA
+1969 
-1981 VSGAVSSASNKV
+1981 
-1993 KGILAKDIPGLT
+1993 
-2005 EEEVNKRLEVL
+2005 
-2016 AKKDGYT
+2016 KDGYT
-2023 LEDLPADK
+2023 FVREIPENKLKEYESQIISTLSPEDAKKFKLASMASKGLNTGLDMQGMARPAS
-2031 RFEYMIQIQEEHKN
+2031 N
-2045 EEVSKMS
+2045 PKMS
-2052 FKTAAKSSIASMID
+2052 FID
-2066 SIKES
+2066 KMKN
-2071 REDAFSEKI
+2071 KI
-2080 LKNRP
+2080 MGSNP
-2085 ESMTEEEFIKRVE
+2085 
-2098 ALAKKDGYTL
+2098 ALAEFAKNF
-2108 EDVPHKKV
+2108 KV
-2116 KEYAKLIAEEAG
+2116 NE
-2128 DGKKS
+2128 
-2133 EKTSILT
+2133 
-2140 GAKTAVAGVLSKIK
+2140 
-2154 LPSRK
+2154 
-2159 KKGGSSESPA
+2159 ESPADNKNKNELPVSSSNVA
-2169 GLLPAPGSNLPVPV
+2169 GLLPAPGSNLPVPA

-2212 AQGDRD
+2212 AQGDKD
-2218 SANHEETKNA
+2218 SANHEETKNT
-2228 LISIKDKLFGNPKD
+2228 LIDIKNNLFGNPKE

-2250 LGKIGDAM
+2250 LSKIGDAM
-2258 GGLFSFIGGT
+2258 GGVFSFLGGT

-2307 GNEGDSTDG
+2307 GNEGDTTDG

-2448 TTDPTDYPVMEVVS
+2448 TTNPTDYPVMEVVS

-2474 SKMVSAGGKAFV
+2474 SKMASAGGKAFV

-2510 KGVVKAATKGV
+2510 KGVVKVATKGV

-2528 GASIN
+2528 GASVN

-2546 ESTAIRQDAAK
+2546 ESTAIRQEAAK

-2572 AIMKRG
+2572 AIMKKG

-2661 ADNVGSKIAAGLS
+2661 ADNIGSKIAAGLS

-2866 GEQVENVKQVGGGAI
+2866 GEQVQNVKQVGGGAI

-2933 TGEDSEESKI
+2933 TGEDSEESQI

-2953 NVIHGVMKVIT
+2953 NVIQGVMKVIT

-3028 GSLANVVFSVM
+3028 GNLANVVFSVM

-3100 NMIDNVMKGVF
+3100 DMIDNVMKGVF

-3210 KVVIDA
+3210 KVVINA

-3316 ITSFFENTF
+3316 ITGFFENTF

-3348 KFGAIVDGVK
+3348 KFGAVVDGIKNVASSI
-3358 EVGSKIAEGV
+3358 GEGI
-3368 SNAWDT
+3368 SNAWST
-3374 VKGWFGGAGKHIYQS
+3374 VKGWFSGAGKHIYQS

-3395 RAYGPTTIGENGCA
+3395 RTYGPTTIGENGCA

-3600 SVSYEVFLETIV
+3600 GVSYEVFLETIV